1 MPGMSPSMNIELR
14 DSLPG
19 PIAYVLGGG
28 GSYGAS
34 QAGQLR
40 ALARTDLRPDFVVGT
55 SVGSLNG
62 SILAESPGSAGDRL
76 SAFWSLVE
84 RETIF
89 GSTRTMMVNL
99 ASLRPALADSRPL
112 QELIEG
118 STLSRDFADLSLPLT
133 AVAADVNTG
142 HHVELN
148 SGDLVSALMA
158 STAIPGV
165 FPSVHREGRK
175 LIDGGVL
182 ANVPIGIAAE
192 QGAQTIVV
200 LDCGFNLFAPRTDPT
215 LPHAL
220 LRATALMA
228 GSQVRRDLALYTD
241 RTILYVPAKWPTA
254 SRPYDFSKS
263 QVSNS
268 ESYALALSWLAQL
281 EVDGPGLYGQPPDVT
296 GTNFSV

>member
-1 MPGMSPSMNIELR
+1 MIDLI
-14 DSLPG
+14 DLLPK

-62 SILAESPGSAGDRL
+62 TILAETPETAGDRL
-76 SAFWSLVE
+76 SAFWSLVD
-84 RETIF
+84 RDVVF
-89 GSTRTMMVNL
+89 GSTRTMMMNL
-99 ASLRPALADSRPL
+99 ASLRPAVADPKPL
-112 QELIEG
+112 QALIER
-118 STLSRDFADLSLPLT
+118 STPSRDFADLELPLT

-165 FPSVHREGRK
+165 FPSIIREGRK

-192 QGAQTIVV
+192 QGAQTLVV

-220 LRATALMA
+220 LRASAIMA
-228 GSQVRRDLALYTD
+228 ASQVRRDLALYAD
-241 RTILYVPAKWPTA
+241 RTILYVPAKWPA
-254 SRPYDFSKS
+254 AALPYDFSKS
-263 QVSNS
+263 QINNT
-268 ESYALALSWLAQL
+268 ESYILALQWLAQL
-281 EVDGPGLYGQPPDVT
+281 EVDGPGLYGEPPDVT
-296 GTNFSV
+296 RANIAD

>member
-1 MPGMSPSMNIELR
+1 MIELVA
-14 DSLPG
+14 SLPK

-62 SILAESPGSAGDRL
+62 TILAETPETAGDRL
-76 SAFWSLVE
+76 SAFWSLVD
-84 RETIF
+84 RDMIF
-89 GSTRTMMVNL
+89 GSTRTMMMNL
-99 ASLRPALADSRPL
+99 ASLRPALAEPGPL
-112 QELIEG
+112 RSLIER
-118 STLSRDFADLSLPLT
+118 STTSRDFADLELPLT

-142 HHVELN
+142 RHVELN

-165 FPSVHREGRK
+165 FPSVIRDGRK

-182 ANVPIGIAAE
+182 ANIPIGVAAE
-192 QGAQTIVV
+192 QGAETIVV

-215 LPHAL
+215 LPHVL
-220 LRATALMA
+220 LRAAAMMA
-228 GSQVRRDLALYTD
+228 AAQVRRDLALYAD
-241 RTILYVPAKWPTA
+241 RTILYVPAKWPAA
-254 SRPYDFSKS
+254 SRPYDFTKS
-263 QVSNS
+263 QINNS
-268 ESYALALSWLAQL
+268 ESYSLALKWLIEL
-281 EVDGPGLYGQPPDVT
+281 EVDGPGLYGDPPDVT
-296 GTNFSV
+296 GVNFAG

>member
-1 MPGMSPSMNIELR
+1 MPAMSQAMSINLR

-62 SILAESPGSAGDRL
+62 TILAESPETAGDRL
-76 SAFWSLVE
+76 SAFWSLVD
-84 RETIF
+84 RDMIF
-89 GSTRTMMVNL
+89 GSPRTMMVNL
-99 ASLRPALADSRPL
+99 AALRPALADPKPL
-112 QELIEG
+112 RSLIER
-118 STLSRDFADLSLPLT
+118 STDSREFSDLQLPLT

-158 STAIPGV
+158 SAAIPGI
-165 FPSVHREGRK
+165 FPSVIREGRK

-220 LRATALMA
+220 LRATAMMA
-228 GSQVRRDLALYTD
+228 AAQVRRDLALYTD
-241 RTILYVPAKWPTA
+241 RTILYVPAKWPAA

-263 QVSNS
+263 QVNNS
-268 ESYALALSWLAQL
+268 ESYSLALAWLARL
-281 EVDGPGLYGQPPDVT
+281 EVDGAGLYGSPPDVT
-296 GTNFSV
+296 RANVVS